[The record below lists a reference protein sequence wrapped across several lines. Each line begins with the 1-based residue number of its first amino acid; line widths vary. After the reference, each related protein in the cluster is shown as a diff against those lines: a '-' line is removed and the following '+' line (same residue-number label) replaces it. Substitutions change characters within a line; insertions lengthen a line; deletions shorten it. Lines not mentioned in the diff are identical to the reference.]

1 VKKSVLAHIILYVI
15 KMVFYHIIS
24 WKILDGNPMNSF
36 AVGSYLMIDDEDVE
50 INMLPYQ

>member
-1 VKKSVLAHIILYVI
+1 VKKSVLAHIILYFI

-36 AVGSYLMIDDEDVE
+36 EVGSYLMIDDENVE
-50 INMLPYQ
+50 INMLPYE